1 MHQARIQ
8 ILGRLDADGPLRVS
22 PGRLWPFADPWEGVL
37 VRRQPSK
44 GLRLPARLV
53 LTGVGSLVTF
63 LDRVARLVSGGEAGA
78 YLGALG
84 VPIFSSPASTGV
96 SALAL
101 TSSSWK
107 TSSLVTSASPAMGCS
122 ISVSA
127 SSSVWPRSFSLWL
140 LAPGKR
146 RRGLTSCRELA
157 SSPSENFLKIFLPR
171 LQYS

>member
-1 MHQARIQ
+1 MTRLEARMHQPRIQ
-8 ILGRLDADGPLRVS
+8 VLGRLDADGALSAS
-22 PGRLWPFADPWEGVL
+22 PGRFWPFTDPSEAVL

-53 LTGVGSLVTF
+53 LTEVGSVVTF

-84 VPIFSSPASTGV
+84 VSIFASLVSTGV

-101 TSSSWK
+101 TSS
-107 TSSLVTSASPAMGCS
+107 TLPAMGCS

-127 SSSVWPRSFSLWL
+127 SSSVWARSFSLWL
-140 LAPGKR
+140 LALGKR
-146 RRGLTSCRELA
+146 RRGLTSSRELA
-157 SSPSENFLKIFLPR
+157 SSPSENFLKIFFPR
-171 LQYS
+171 LR